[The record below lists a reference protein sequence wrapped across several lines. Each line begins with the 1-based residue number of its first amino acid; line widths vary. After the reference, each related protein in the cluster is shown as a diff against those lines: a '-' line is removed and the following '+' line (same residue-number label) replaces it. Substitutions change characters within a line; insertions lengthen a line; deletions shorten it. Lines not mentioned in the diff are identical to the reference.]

1 VKLDAN
7 FPTDLARA
15 GAVAAELERLG
26 YDGLWTAETPHDPFL
41 PLAASVATTQT
52 MRLGTGIATAFTR
65 SPMLLAM
72 AAWDIQRASGGR
84 FVLGLGTQVKAHN
97 ARRYSTPAE
106 HPNPMIREL
115 IAALRHVWGA
125 FQGEHPLSHRGEH
138 YRLDLMT
145 PLHSPG
151 PIEHPHVPIHLAAVG
166 PAMFRIAG
174 ELADGVHVHPF
185 HTVEYLRQ
193 VGLPA
198 LEEGLDRSGRS
209 RGDVEV
215 LCGVFA
221 LAGANAAAEKAVR
234 AQIGFYGSTR
244 IYQPVFE
251 VHGWGALTDTL
262 RGLAARGDVDGL
274 AAAIPDEVLE
284 TFAVVGSD
292 WHDVM
297 ASLRRRYE
305 GVLDR
310 VGVYA
315 LRDAVSLE
323 DAPEIARAFASTV
336 QA

>member
-7 FPTDLARA
+7 FPTTLDRA
-15 GAVAAELERLG
+15 GAVAAELEALG
-26 YDGLWTAETPHDPFL
+26 YDGFWTAETPHDPFL
-41 PLAASVATTQT
+41 PLAAAVATTST

-72 AAWDIQRASGGR
+72 AAWDLQRASGGR
-84 FVLGLGTQVKAHN
+84 FLLGLGTQVKAHN

-106 HPNPMIREL
+106 QPNAMIREL
-115 IAALRHVWGA
+115 IPALRHIWGA

-145 PLHSPG
+145 PLHSPP
-151 PIEHPHVPIHLAAVG
+151 PIEHPNIPIHLAAVG

-174 ELADGVHVHPF
+174 ELTDGVHVHPF
-185 HTVEYLRQ
+185 HTVEYLKQ

-198 LEEGLDRSGRS
+198 LAEGLERSGRS

-221 LAGANAAAEKAVR
+221 LAGADAAAEKAVR
-234 AQIGFYGSTR
+234 AQIGFYGSTKV
-244 IYQPVFE
+244 YQRVFE
-251 VHGWGALTDTL
+251 VHGWSELTGTL
-262 RGLAARGDVDGL
+262 RSLAARGDVDAL

-284 TFAVVGSD
+284 TFAVIGSSWD
-292 WHDVM
+292 EVAREIH
-297 ASLRRRYE
+297 RRYE

-315 LRDAVSLE
+315 LRDAVSLD
-323 DAPEIARAFASTV
+323 DAPEIARAFAAASK
-336 QA
+336 

>member
-7 FPTDLARA
+7 FPTTLDRA
-15 GAVAAELERLG
+15 GAAAADLEALG
-26 YDGLWTAETPHDPFL
+26 YDGFWTAETPHDPFL
-41 PLAASVATTQT
+41 PLAAAVATTRT

-72 AAWDIQRASGGR
+72 ASWDLQRASGGR

-106 HPNPMIREL
+106 HPNAMIREL
-115 IAALRHVWGA
+115 IPALRHVWGA
-125 FQGEHPLSHRGEH
+125 FQGEHRLSHRGEY

-145 PLHSPG
+145 QLHSPP
-151 PIEHPHVPIHLAAVG
+151 PIEHPHIPIHLAAVG

-174 ELADGVHVHPF
+174 ELTDGAHVHPF
-185 HTVEYLRQ
+185 HTVEYLKQ

-198 LEEGLDRSGRS
+198 LEEGLELSGRT
-209 RGDVEV
+209 RADVEV

-221 LAGANAAAEKAVR
+221 VAGGNAAAEKAVR

-244 IYQPVFE
+244 IYQRVFE
-251 VHGWGALTDTL
+251 VHGWEGLTDTL
-262 RGLAARGDVDGL
+262 RPLAARGDADLL
-274 AAAIPDEVLE
+274 AAAVPDEVLE
-284 TFAVVGSD
+284 TFAVVGAD
-292 WHDVM
+292 WDAVM
-297 ASLRRRYE
+297 REIRRRYE

-310 VGVYA
+310 VGIYA

-323 DAPEIARAFASTV
+323 DAPEIARAFAAT
-336 QA
+336 AK